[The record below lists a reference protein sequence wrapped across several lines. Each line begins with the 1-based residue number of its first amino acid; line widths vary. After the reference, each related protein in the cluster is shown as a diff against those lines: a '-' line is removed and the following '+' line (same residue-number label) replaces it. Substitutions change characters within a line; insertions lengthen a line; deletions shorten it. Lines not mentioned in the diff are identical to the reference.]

1 MKDRLLEIAQHTV
14 ADFDAVLRISDVQF
28 GAAYIKEEQLH
39 NRLGKETTLTAK
51 VNGEIVGYVLS
62 QFIEPTALDLIFNER
77 KMNLATFFEKCQSVC
92 WIESIAVDPKYSGQG
107 IGKKL
112 IAELMYP
119 SEDTPHAFFSVVWE
133 HKNGSPLAT
142 IYERLGF
149 ELIRRITNYWQADS
163 LEKGY
168 TCYYC
173 GNPPCHS
180 SALIYA
186 LK

>member
-1 MKDRLLEIAQHTV
+1 M
-14 ADFDAVLRISDVQF
+14 QF
-28 GAAYIKEEQLH
+28 GEAYIRLEQLYK
-39 NRLGKETTLTAK
+39 RLGEETSFTAK
-51 VNGEIVGYVLS
+51 VNGELAGYVLCH
-62 QFIEPTALDLIFNER
+62 FIQPAPLDFIFEG
-77 KMNLATFFEKCQSVC
+77 KELNLATYFEECQSIC
-92 WIESIAVDPKYSGQG
+92 WIESIAVDPKCSGQG

-112 IAELMYP
+112 IATLMSP
-119 SEDTPHAFFSVVWE
+119 FKDNPHAFFSIVWE
-133 HKNGSPLAT
+133 PKNGSPLAT

-149 ELIRRITNYWQADS
+149 ELIQRITNYWQADS